1 VPAGEAAAERL
12 FSCAKSIS
20 RPRRRSL
27 GVCMLE
33 KLTLLAKNAMKE
45 RVFIFYLEWE
55 WEWLGMEIL
64 ALENEE
70 LEWNWNGKKAPFG
83 TGLIG
88 RISFPSTY
96 LHCTSKVTIL

>member
-1 VPAGEAAAERL
+1 MPAGEAAAERL

-20 RPRRRSL
+20 PPRRRSL

-83 TGLIG
+83 TGLGPTIDRG
-88 RISFPSTY
+88 
-96 LHCTSKVTIL
+96 LHRPAIQRLA